1 MTDPSRSST
10 KSFADVYAQVLTLP
24 PPLLPPGHLH
34 SATLRAS
41 IANLS
46 LYPCLEAALHIL
58 NVDLPSAHF
67 LVRHMQSEPAF
78 EAMYLHGI
86 LHRVEGDYDNARA
99 WYGDVQDSEVFQTVW
114 SENEGGKEGAW
125 RLIDDVE
132 KARKGSKEDKQG
144 LDMEEL
150 GKRSLSEI
158 KRVVG
163 YCEKKFGTGAM
174 EDARDAW
181 VPLTGK
187 HKEMAENMLVGGEG
201 WREF

>member
-1 MTDPSRSST
+1 MANSDRNAKT
-10 KSFADVYAQVLTLP
+10 AIYEDVYAQLLTFP

-34 SATLRAS
+34 STALRAS
-41 IANLS
+41 IANFS
-46 LYPCLEAALHIL
+46 LHPCLEAALHIL
-58 NVDLPSAHF
+58 NLDLPSAHF
-67 LVRHMQSEPAF
+67 LVRHMQSEPAY

-86 LHRVEGDYDNARA
+86 LHRIEGDYDNARA
-99 WYGDVQDSEVFQTVW
+99 WYGDVQDSDVFRNTW
-114 SENEGGKEGAW
+114 PDGIERAW
-125 RLIDDVE
+125 KLIDDVE
-132 KARKGSKEDKQG
+132 MARKGSREDKQG

-158 KRVVG
+158 KRVVEF
-163 YCEKKFGTGAM
+163 CEKKFGTGLM

-187 HKEMAENMLVGGEG
+187 HKEMAESMLVGGEG